1 MEKIYGYKK
10 DDVVKLAEYLKER
23 KHQSLSLV
31 FENFAR
37 ENGKAKGTVRNLYYA
52 LAKKSVEDSEFCLKY
67 FDGKPLVVNKIIEFT
82 LEQQKSLIK
91 KVLLMKKQ
99 GRSVRSA
106 IMELADGDA
115 KLALRYQN
123 KFRNAMKSNPELVKK
138 IALEIGDNA
147 DEFSPNNFSGSISD
161 AQFKRVKSEINGLV
175 DRISLKVRKENV
187 LLKERIGILERENQK
202 LYALLVDKNK
212 ADAIKYFRL
221 KDQRSL
227 LN

>member
-1 MEKIYGYKK
+1 MEKIYGYKQ
-10 DDVVKLAEYLKER
+10 DDVIKLAEFLKQR
-23 KHQSLSLV
+23 KNQKLSSV
-31 FENFAR
+31 FENFAQ
-37 ENGKAKGTVRNLYYA
+37 ENNKAKGTVRNLYYA
-52 LAKKSVEDSEFCLKY
+52 LAKKSTEDSEFCLKY
-67 FDGKPLVVNKIIEFT
+67 FDGKPLSVNKIIEFT
-82 LEQQKSLIK
+82 EEQQKSLIR

-106 IMELADGDA
+106 IMELANGDA

-147 DEFSPNNFSGSISD
+147 DEFSPNNFSGAISD

-187 LLKERIGILERENQK
+187 LLKERIGVLERENQK

-212 ADAIKYFRL
+212 IDAIKYFRL

>member
-1 MEKIYGYKK
+1 MEKIYGYKQ
-10 DDVVKLAEYLKER
+10 DDVIKLAEFLKER
-23 KHQSLSLV
+23 KNQRLSSV
-31 FENFAR
+31 FENFAQ
-37 ENGKAKGTVRNLYYA
+37 ENNKAKGTVRNLYYA
-52 LAKKSVEDSEFCLKY
+52 LAKKSTEDSEFCLKY
-67 FDGKPLVVNKIIEFT
+67 FDGKPLSVNKIIEFT
-82 LEQQKSLIK
+82 EEQQKSLIR

-123 KFRNAMKSNPELVKK
+123 KFRNEIKNNPELVKS
-138 IALEIGDNA
+138 IALEIGDSVH
-147 DEFSPNNFSGSISD
+147 ELTNNFSGKISD

-187 LLKERIGILERENQK
+187 LLKERIGVLERENQK

-212 ADAIKYFRL
+212 IDAIKYFRL

>member
-1 MEKIYGYKK
+1 
-10 DDVVKLAEYLKER
+10 
-23 KHQSLSLV
+23 
-31 FENFAR
+31 
-37 ENGKAKGTVRNLYYA
+37 
-52 LAKKSVEDSEFCLKY
+52 
-67 FDGKPLVVNKIIEFT
+67 
-82 LEQQKSLIK
+82 
-91 KVLLMKKQ
+91 MKKQ

-147 DEFSPNNFSGSISD
+147 DEFSPNNFSGAISD